1 MKETNTSARPSLGEG
16 CVEVISPSSTICVSD
31 HAAPRESRCA
41 GFSRTQRHWVVLL
54 AALAAFVAPLSVF
67 IYIPIIDTL
76 SEELHVSIE
85 FINITITS
93 YLIVQGLVPALLS
106 NIADH
111 VGRRPV
117 YLVSFFTFSVSCIGL
132 ALQRLYSELLIFRM
146 MQSAGTSNLLSLG
159 AMVVSD
165 VAPAHLRGR
174 YMSAMLTGVNFG
186 PVVGPFVGGIMD
198 DEIGW
203 HQSFWLLLAFG
214 IACWTCLFFFLPETC
229 QNTVNNSIEMER
241 KVSCP
246 VSSALVPDDKAVA
259 APDTQALV
267 PSTHAFL
274 NPFRELKIIFRR
286 LDALILAGNALVH
299 LSFTCIQDS
308 LAHLAMENYKLN
320 GLQAGLCYVPYGL
333 AVFISAY
340 AVGKIIDHDYTAV
353 ARSHGISISDF
364 VGHNFASFPIE
375 RARLR
380 TAWYLFPFVIAS
392 TVFYGWAVEYKINL
406 GLIMITQFIC
416 CLASTGISNT
426 CLTLYMD
433 LHPRNPGVASIAM
446 NLVRS
451 LAAAAGVAVV
461 QLLVEEFGT
470 GWTFTAYGTTCL
482 ASVPMLLAVRAWGPR
497 WREAGS
503 RMGSV
508 QRGY

>member
-186 PVVGPFVGGIMD
+186 PV
-198 DEIGW
+198 
-203 HQSFWLLLAFG
+203 
-214 IACWTCLFFFLPETC
+214 
-229 QNTVNNSIEMER
+229 
-241 KVSCP
+241 
-246 VSSALVPDDKAVA
+246 
-259 APDTQALV
+259 
-267 PSTHAFL
+267 
-274 NPFRELKIIFRR
+274 
-286 LDALILAGNALVH
+286 
-299 LSFTCIQDS
+299 DS

>member
-1 MKETNTSARPSLGEG
+1 MKGPSTSARPSLSEG

-31 HAAPRESRCA
+31 DTTTRGSRCA

-54 AALAAFVAPLSVF
+54 VALAAFVAPLSVF
-67 IYIPIIDTL
+67 IYVPIIDTL

-117 YLVSFFTFSVSCIGL
+117 YLVSLFTFCASCVGL
-132 ALQRLYSELLIFRM
+132 ALQRSYSELLVFRM
-146 MQSAGTSNLLSLG
+146 IQSAGTSNLLSLG

-165 VAPAHLRGR
+165 IAPAHSRGR
-174 YMSAMLTGVNFG
+174 YMSAMLTGVNLG
-186 PVVGPFVGGIMD
+186 PVVGPFIGGIMD

-214 IACWTCLFFFLPETC
+214 AACWTCLFFFLPETC
-229 QNTVNNSIEMER
+229 QDTVNDSIKMER
-241 KVSCP
+241 KVSWP
-246 VSSALVPDDKAVA
+246 VSSALVPDDKVDASN
-259 APDTQALV
+259 TQALV

-286 LDALILAGNALVH
+286 LDVLILAGNALVH

-308 LAHLAMENYKLN
+308 LAHLAMEKYRLN

-340 AVGKIIDHDYTAV
+340 AVGKMIDHDYTTI
-353 ARSHGISISDF
+353 ARSHGISVRDF

-380 TAWYLFPFVIAS
+380 T
-392 TVFYGWAVEYKINL
+392 YKINL

-433 LHPRNPGVASIAM
+433 LHPRNPGVASIAI
-446 NLVRS
+446 NQVRS
-451 LAAAAGVAVV
+451 IAAAAGVAVV

-470 GWTFTAYGTTCL
+470 GWTFTAYGATCL

-503 RMGSV
+503 
-508 QRGY
+508 

>member
-1 MKETNTSARPSLGEG
+1 MKGPSTSARPSLSEG
-16 CVEVISPSSTICVSD
+16 CVEVISPSSSICVSD
-31 HAAPRESRCA
+31 DTTTRGSRCA

-54 AALAAFVAPLSVF
+54 VALAAFVAPLSVF
-67 IYIPIIDTL
+67 IYVPIIDTL

-85 FINITITS
+85 FINITIAS

-117 YLVSFFTFSVSCIGL
+117 YLVSLFTFCASCVGL
-132 ALQRLYSELLIFRM
+132 ALQRSYSELLVFRM
-146 MQSAGTSNLLSLG
+146 IQSAGTSNLLSLG

-165 VAPAHLRGR
+165 IAPAHSRGR
-174 YMSAMLTGVNFG
+174 YMSAMLTGVNLG
-186 PVVGPFVGGIMD
+186 PVVGPFIGGIMD

-214 IACWTCLFFFLPETC
+214 AACWTCLFFFLPETC
-229 QNTVNNSIEMER
+229 QDTVNDSIKMER
-241 KVSCP
+241 KVSWP
-246 VSSALVPDDKAVA
+246 V
-259 APDTQALV
+259 
-267 PSTHAFL
+267 
-274 NPFRELKIIFRR
+274 
-286 LDALILAGNALVH
+286 
-299 LSFTCIQDS
+299 SFTCIQDS
-308 LAHLAMENYKLN
+308 LAHLAMEKYKLN
-320 GLQAGLCYVPYGL
+320 GLQAGLCYVLYGL
-333 AVFISAY
+333 AVFITAY
-340 AVGKIIDHDYTAV
+340 AVGKIIDHDYTTV

-380 TAWYLFPFVIAS
+380 TVWYLFPLVIAS

-451 LAAAAGVAVV
+451 IAAAAGVAVV

-470 GWTFTAYGTTCL
+470 GWTFTAYGATCL

-503 RMGSV
+503 
-508 QRGY
+508 